1 MFKSSSLSQVS
12 FNMNGLGLC
21 KFSMQK
27 GIKENSFTILKVS
40 HKTIVISSMESVSN
54 LPNRPPTL
62 SVRTIQKM
70 INIIHLKELERT
82 YDNFIDKHMQI
93 LLLYNV
99 LEDYLDIRDALTVR
113 ISKLR
118 RENKIRYQANKYLLE
133 E

>member
-1 MFKSSSLSQVS
+1 MFKSSSLYQVS
-12 FNMNGLGLC
+12 LNGLGLC
-21 KFSMQK
+21 EFSIKK
-27 GIKENSFTILKVS
+27 GIKEKNSTILKVS

-70 INIIHLKELERT
+70 INIIHLKELERI
-82 YDNFIDKHMQI
+82 YDNFIDKHTQI

>member
-1 MFKSSSLSQVS
+1 MFKSSSL
-12 FNMNGLGLC
+12 
-21 KFSMQK
+21 
-27 GIKENSFTILKVS
+27 KEKNSTILKVP

-70 INIIHLKELERT
+70 INIIHLKELERI
-82 YDNFIDKHMQI
+82 YDTFIDKHMQI